1 MTTQRTAS
9 IDQLLL
15 QLMGLR
21 REVLDFEQQQGS
33 VLDRLPEQAR
43 ERARNLLHY
52 LALRRRDLRPI
63 QNQLAEHGLSSLGR
77 AESHVLASLEAVIR
91 AAAALAGTVDASLEH
106 GMADFQSGPRRL
118 QALAASMFGQAHGAR
133 ETRIMVTMPREAA
146 EDPRLVHQLLE
157 QGMDCLRINC
167 AHDDAGV
174 WSRILQHLRN
184 AEQAL
189 GRHCAVLMDLAGPK
203 LRTLPM
209 APGPAVRKLKP
220 QRDRLGRVTRPVRI
234 WLGRNASLAPDRLEG
249 DPQPICFLPIHGRS
263 WTTLK
268 PGQKL
273 ELRDAREA
281 QRSWVVEAVHHSG
294 VLVSCTHTS
303 YVTPGLRLEG
313 PHGSW
318 RVGRWTAPEQA
329 LLLHRGDS
337 LLLQSKPE
345 PGRPARIDRGGRL
358 RAPARIACSLPEVLA
373 QVRVGESVWFDDGRI
388 GARVERSSPDGL
400 LLRITHAAETGAKLR
415 GDRGI
420 NFPESR
426 LRLGAL
432 TDKDRQD
439 IGFVAAHADMVALSF
454 VNDPQDLRELREAL
468 DTQARKPRCVLKIET
483 RRGFAQLP
491 ALLLEA
497 LRDEAC
503 AVMIARG
510 DLAVECG
517 FERLAEVQEEIL
529 WLCEAASLPAIWATQ
544 VLEGLAKTGLPSR
557 AEITDAAMGHR
568 AECVMLNKGP
578 HIVDATRAL
587 GDILARMQG
596 HQRKKTAHLRPLS
609 LAIDFPKR

>member
-1 MTTQRTAS
+1 MTAQRPAS

-15 QLMGLR
+15 QLIGLR
-21 REVLDFEQQQGS
+21 QEILSFEQQQS
-33 VLDRLPEQAR
+33 AALDRLPEPAR
-43 ERARNLLHY
+43 GSARNLLHY

-63 QNQLAEHGLSSLGR
+63 QDQLAEHGLSSLGR

-91 AAAALAGTVDASLEH
+91 AAAALAGPVELPFERSTVN
-106 GMADFQSGPRRL
+106 FQSGPQRL
-118 QALAASMFGQAHGAR
+118 HAVAASMFGPANGPR

-146 EDPRLVHQLLE
+146 DDPRLVHHLLE
-157 QGMDCLRINC
+157 RGMDCLRINC
-167 AHDDAGV
+167 AHDDASV
-174 WSRILQHLRN
+174 WGRILQHLRT

-189 GRHCAVLMDLAGPK
+189 GRRCPVLMDLAGPK

-209 APGPAVRKLKP
+209 APGPAVRKLRP
-220 QRDRLGRVTRPVRI
+220 QRDALGRVTRPVHI
-234 WLGRNASLAPDRLEG
+234 WLGRDESLAPNSLEG
-249 DPQPICFLPIHGRS
+249 DPTPIHFIPVSGGS
-263 WTTLK
+263 WSALK
-268 PGQKL
+268 PGQAL
-273 ELRDAREA
+273 ELRDARDA
-281 QRSWVVEAVHHSG
+281 QRSWVVEAVHGSG
-294 VLVSCTHTS
+294 VLVSCKHTS
-303 YVTPGLRLEG
+303 YITPGLKLRG
-313 PHGSW
+313 PHRSW
-318 RVGRWTAPEQA
+318 RVGRWPAPEQA
-329 LLLHRGDS
+329 LVLHRGDA
-337 LLLQSKPE
+337 LLLRPQPT
-345 PGRPARIDRGGRL
+345 PGRPARIDRQGRL
-358 RAPARIACSLPEVLA
+358 RTPASIACSLPEVLA

-388 GARVERSSPDGL
+388 GARVEQASAAGL
-400 LLRITHAAETGAKLR
+400 LLTITHAAETGAKLR

-426 LRLGAL
+426 LRLEAL
-432 TDKDRQD
+432 TDKDRED

-454 VNDPQDLRELREAL
+454 VNEPQDLRSLREAL
-468 DTQARKPRCVLKIET
+468 NTQARKPHCVLKIET

-497 LRDEAC
+497 LRDEPC

-529 WLCEAASLPAIWATQ
+529 WLSEAASVPAIWATQ

-587 GDILARMQG
+587 DDILGRMQG

-609 LAIDFPKR
+609 LAIDFPER